1 MITITEGIDIPIAG
15 APSQTITKTKSTNF
29 VALVGSDYIGMLP
42 SMRVKVGV
50 KVKKGQV
57 LWEDKKNPGVLFTAP
72 AGGII
77 TAINRGNKRK
87 LNSLV
92 IEVDDTIVP
101 ESFTKYNIE
110 DLSQLSR
117 KTIQQQLNNSGLW
130 IALRTRP
137 FSKVP
142 TLNSTPNSIFVTAID
157 THPLAANPET
167 IIAKHQQDFVNGLT
181 ILKQLTDGKV
191 FVCTAPE
198 VSIPSN
204 NIQQV
209 TFSGPHPAGL
219 VGTHISFLDPVSTDK
234 TVWHIGYQDVIAV
247 GRLFVHGELYTS
259 RYISIAGPKVKKPRI
274 IETNLGS
281 QLSSLLLN
289 ELKVGKSRIISGS
302 VFGGYTAEKDF
313 NYLGRYHNQVTVL
326 ADTEKRLFLGWA
338 NPTID
343 RFSILNVLTS
353 KLFKNRLFN
362 FSTTTNGSERAILPI
377 GNYESV
383 MPLDILATPLLRAI
397 VVGDTDTAQKLGVL
411 ELDEEDLA
419 LCTFVC
425 AGKYEYAPIL
435 RKCLDM
441 IEKEG

>member
-15 APSQTITKTKSTNF
+15 TPSQTITKTKSTNF

-50 KVKKGQV
+50 KVKKGQA
-57 LWEDKKNPGVLFTAP
+57 LWEDKKNPGVTFTAP
-72 AGGII
+72 ASGII

-92 IEVDDTIVP
+92 IEVDDTIEP

-110 DLSQLSR
+110 DLPRLSR
-117 KTIQQQLNNSGLW
+117 ETIQQQLNNAGLW
-130 IALRTRP
+130 VALRTRP

-142 TLNSTPNSIFVTAID
+142 ALNSTPNSIFVTAMD

-167 IIAKHQQDFVNGLT
+167 IIAKHLQDFINGLT

-198 VSIPSN
+198 VDIPSN
-204 NIQQV
+204 SAKQV
-209 TFSGPHPAGL
+209 KFSGPHPAGL
-219 VGTHISFLDPVSTDK
+219 VGTHISYLDPVSTDK

-247 GRLFVHGELYTS
+247 GKLFVHGKLHTS

-274 IETNLGS
+274 VETNLGA

-289 ELKVGKSRIISGS
+289 ELKVGKNRVISGS
-302 VFGGYTAEKDF
+302 VFGGYTAENDL

>member
-1 MITITEGIDIPIAG
+1 M
-15 APSQTITKTKSTNF
+15 
-29 VALVGSDYIGMLP
+29 ALVGSDYIGMLP

-57 LWEDKKNPGVLFTAP
+57 LWEDKKNPGVIFSAP
-72 AGGII
+72 ASGII

-92 IEVDDTIVP
+92 IEVDDTIEP
-101 ESFTKYNIE
+101 ESFTKHSI
-110 DLSQLSR
+110 DSLPQLSR
-117 KTIQQQLNNSGLW
+117 EKIQQQLNNAGLW
-130 IALRTRP
+130 VALRTRP

-142 TLNSTPNSIFVTAID
+142 ALNSTPHSIFITAID

-167 IIAKHQQDFVNGLT
+167 IIAKHKQDFANGLT
-181 ILKQLTDGKV
+181 VLKQLTDGKV
-191 FVCTAPE
+191 FVCTAPD
-198 VSIPSN
+198 VDIPN
-204 NIQQV
+204 NNAQQAV
-209 TFSGPHPAGL
+209 FSGPHPAGL

-247 GRLFVHGELYTS
+247 GRLFVHGELHTN
-259 RYISIAGPKVKKPRI
+259 RYISIAGPRVKKPRI
-274 IETNLGS
+274 VETNLGA

-289 ELKVGKSRIISGS
+289 ELKVGKSRVISGS
-302 VFGGYTAEKDF
+302 VFGGYTAENDF

-397 VVGDTDTAQKLGVL
+397 IVGDTDTAQKLGVL

-419 LCTFVC
+419 LCTYVC

-435 RKCLDM
+435 RKCLD
-441 IEKEG
+441 IIQKEG